1 MPHNVPI
8 ICHRSGALCPF
19 CKGLCPLSK
28 RVEWKCRYLPSS
40 FIANFSKIFATD
52 NEVMQGHTHHTY
64 RDYPTSK
71 ILDFFVRFGNF
82 NAYDRPNDHAEMP
95 ILIKIIAAFSLNLGG
110 IALLVYWLFGIAE
123 FATNVKL
130 FLISMG
136 VLFYSG
142 MKFYEL
148 YLDIQEKKKRATKN

>member
-8 ICHRSGALCPF
+8 VCRQSGALCPF

-40 FIANFSKIFATD
+40 FIANFSRVFATD
-52 NEVMQGHTHHTY
+52 KGEMQGHAHNTY

-71 ILDFFVRFGNF
+71 FFQFFARCGSF
-82 NAYDRPNDHAEMP
+82 NAYDYGFDDLEMP
-95 ILIKIIAAFSLNLGG
+95 ILIKIIAAFSVNVCG
-110 IALLVYWLFGIAE
+110 ISLLFYWLFGVAE
-123 FATNVKL
+123 FATNIKL
-130 FLISMG
+130 FIISIG
-136 VLFYSG
+136 VLAYTG